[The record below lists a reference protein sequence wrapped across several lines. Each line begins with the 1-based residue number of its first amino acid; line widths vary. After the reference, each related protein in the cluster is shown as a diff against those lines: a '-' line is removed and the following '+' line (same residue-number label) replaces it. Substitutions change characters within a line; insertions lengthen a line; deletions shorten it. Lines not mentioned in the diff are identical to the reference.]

1 MSEKRQILTAAQ
13 LRPLLPVLAVVLLL
27 LAGALAWTGWLQMQ
41 DATRSRLLQQAR
53 DMVADGTARALR
65 QQEARL
71 QERLALPDVQAALA
85 AGDLE
90 LAATEM
96 RRDDWPR
103 LDSLELL
110 STDLDAAYAGLADGG
125 AGRLSALEGALLEG
139 APVSRIIRDDGVRVV
154 LAAPA
159 KAGDKV
165 VAIAYARLPLGI
177 ATAALE
183 SANVAGDTYLA
194 LRQDNY
200 TVAQRGDVGLTDSA
214 EFLSVPVKGT
224 DLRISAG
231 LPEETTGVFGLGS
244 MHSFIG
250 AGVLVL
256 LALGAW
262 GLMRR
267 SGRVVAEEAVEG
279 PAPTLEQALEQGIGA
294 EVVLGEAVPGAPV
307 PAGGTLAA
315 AAAGAG
321 GVPAAPPVALDP
333 GIFRAY
339 DIRGIVGQTLD
350 IGVAEAI
357 GRAVGSLMQEQGATD
372 IVIGRD
378 GRLSG
383 PDLVAGLIE
392 GLRKAGRN
400 VIDIGM
406 VPTPVV
412 YFGTYHL
419 HTGCGI

>member
-1 MSEKRQILTAAQ
+1 
-13 LRPLLPVLAVVLLL
+13 
-27 LAGALAWTGWLQMQ
+27 
-41 DATRSRLLQQAR
+41 
-53 DMVADGTARALR
+53 
-65 QQEARL
+65 
-71 QERLALPDVQAALA
+71 
-85 AGDLE
+85 
-90 LAATEM
+90 
-96 RRDDWPR
+96 
-103 LDSLELL
+103 
-110 STDLDAAYAGLADGG
+110 
-125 AGRLSALEGALLEG
+125 LLEG
-139 APVSRIIRDDGVRVV
+139 GPVSRIIREDGVRVV

-159 KAGDKV
+159 KTGDDV

-183 SANVAGDTYLA
+183 SADVAGDTYLA

-200 TVAQRGDVGLTDSA
+200 TVAQRGDVSLTDSA

-231 LPEETTGVFGLGS
+231 LPEETAGVLGLGAI
-244 MHSFIG
+244 HSFIA

-262 GLMRR
+262 ALMRR
-267 SGRVVAEEAVEG
+267 SVRVVADDAVEG
-279 PAPTLEQALEQGIGA
+279 TAPTLEDALEQGVGPG
-294 EVVLGEAVPGAPV
+294 VVLGDAAQATPGAAP
-307 PAGGTLAA
+307 GTLAA
-315 AAAGAG
+315 AAAGAT
-321 GVPAAPPVALDP
+321 GVTVAPPLALDP

-412 YFGTYHL
+412 YFG
-419 HTGCGI
+419 